1 MQVLTTAP
9 RSPQVRD
16 VACGFAH
23 TIAIA
28 QHGRRLYA
36 WGSDKH
42 GQLGLGSGAFCRADV
57 GLQVAIHE
65 GELSIE
71 GVWRPIHWGT
81 LQPTDVARARVI
93 AVEEG
98 FGGAVTLSALS
109 EEGESTEIEIEI
121 GNPRL
126 MGLRDP
132 MDCVLT
138 PTALRTVL
146 DDVAEAW
153 AVVAC
158 GDRHSAAITT
168 AGSAYAW
175 GSADDGRLGV
185 LLVPG
190 ESRVLAPRKLPLSLR
205 VPETARELEGQ
216 LEGHLAMV
224 DCGDEFT
231 CYVDEAGR
239 LWGCGA
245 NYDGQLGIDDPDVGE
260 VGTPMRLIPWGPT
273 DPDLGV
279 DFIACGA
286 THVAAADTL
295 GRLWLWGGRFGMPP
309 TKVRLPGRYEDPA
322 DENALGSPCALVA
335 CGADLVFTVT
345 DDGDAF
351 TWGEG
356 SHGRLGLDDGAQSH
370 EAPQSLASLSAPPVR
385 VLMVACSKSVA
396 SADEGPAV
404 LVLGEPHESGAL
416 HDQFKRFLLAD
427 NDQRWDGRPALELDS
442 IL

>member
-1 MQVLTTAP
+1 M
-9 RSPQVRD
+9 
-16 VACGFAH
+16 
-23 TIAIA
+23 
-28 QHGRRLYA
+28 
-36 WGSDKH
+36 
-42 GQLGLGSGAFCRADV
+42 

-71 GVWRPIHWGT
+71 GVWRPINWGT

-109 EEGESTEIEIEI
+109 EEGESTGIEIVIEI

-126 MGLRDP
+126 VGLRDP

-185 LLVPG
+185 VLARG

-205 VPETARELEGQ
+205 VPETALELEGH

-260 VGTPMRLIPWGPT
+260 VGTPIRLIPWGPT
-273 DPDLGV
+273 DPDSVGV

-286 THVAAADTL
+286 THVAAVDML

-322 DENALGSPCALVA
+322 DENARGSPCALVA
-335 CGADLVFTVT
+335 CGVDLVFTVT

-370 EAPQSLASLSAPPVR
+370 EMPQRLASLSAPPVR
-385 VLMVACSKSVA
+385 VSMVACSKSVA

-404 LVLGEPHESGAL
+404 LVLGEPHESGRAPSMISSSAS
-416 HDQFKRFLLAD
+416 LLAD
-427 NDQRWDGRPALELDS
+427 NDQRWDVASRPGHDS
-442 IL
+442 V

>member
-1 MQVLTTAP
+1 
-9 RSPQVRD
+9 
-16 VACGFAH
+16 
-23 TIAIA
+23 
-28 QHGRRLYA
+28 
-36 WGSDKH
+36 
-42 GQLGLGSGAFCRADV
+42 
-57 GLQVAIHE
+57 
-65 GELSIE
+65 
-71 GVWRPIHWGT
+71 
-81 LQPTDVARARVI
+81 
-93 AVEEG
+93 
-98 FGGAVTLSALS
+98 
-109 EEGESTEIEIEI
+109 
-121 GNPRL
+121 

-273 DPDLGV
+273 DPDDVGI

-427 NDQRWDGRPALELDS
+427 NDQRWDGSRP
-442 IL
+442 